1 MPRYTFTTS
10 STSCS
15 TQASARS
22 LANTDHTQGG
32 HEPIDSN
39 GSGRPGTSTC
49 TQPETVMRARSHARH
64 GHCCSLCTRDAERR
78 PICVVCWTCCS
89 SACRYDDAIFAV
101 TSALPARRSLHTF
114 ARTDGP
120 SAGCRLFTSTCLGQN
135 DRFSQTSESSTR
147 GCKRDFWTRS
157 HAHDTH
163 THVCTRV
170 RETRCAH
177 ARHTNTTTTRTNY
190 IFPHSLRP
198 HSSDATIWH

>member
-135 DRFSQTSESSTR
+135 DRFSQTSESSTWNTSGR
-147 GCKRDFWTRS
+147 RR
-157 HAHDTH
+157 
-163 THVCTRV
+163 R
-170 RETRCAH
+170 RCLEQLF
-177 ARHTNTTTTRTNY
+177 TRTECARQGAEA
-190 IFPHSLRP
+190 IGAKTRRREG
-198 HSSDATIWH
+198 SSVFRTITSVPFI

>member
-135 DRFSQTSESSTR
+135 DRFSQTSESSTWNTSALPR
-147 GCKRDFWTRS
+147 RRARPLDVRDGV
-157 HAHDTH
+157 A
-163 THVCTRV
+163 
-170 RETRCAH
+170 A
-177 ARHTNTTTTRTNY
+177 A
-190 IFPHSLRP
+190 
-198 HSSDATIWH
+198 

>member
-78 PICVVCWTCCS
+78 PICVVCWTCCP

-135 DRFSQTSESSTR
+135 DRFSQTSESSTWNTSS
-147 GCKRDFWTRS
+147 GEESCACGAGPDSSSQLSGRS
-157 HAHDTH
+157 AAD
-163 THVCTRV
+163 VSASCSQFV
-170 RETRCAH
+170 RSPR
-177 ARHTNTTTTRTNY
+177 
-190 IFPHSLRP
+190 
-198 HSSDATIWH
+198 SSSTVATSQRL

>member
-1 MPRYTFTTS
+1 LPRYTFTTS

-135 DRFSQTSESSTR
+135 DRFSQTSESSTWNTSTSILRRRATGGGDSPPRPGGAPR
-147 GCKRDFWTRS
+147 GGDGEVPPQVYPESSPLGFRS
-157 HAHDTH
+157 AHQ
-163 THVCTRV
+163 CT
-170 RETRCAH
+170 
-177 ARHTNTTTTRTNY
+177 
-190 IFPHSLRP
+190 LQK
-198 HSSDATIWH
+198 